1 MEPLIA
7 ISLKPDL
14 IVEDREFSGSKVRYE
29 GKKIFD
35 LNTSFGR
42 GHMYTYD
49 WFMFMYDRNQ
59 TNIVNQSSIN

>member
-1 MEPLIA
+1 MGFFFLLISLLGYLMEPLIA

-49 WFMFMYDRNQ
+49 
-59 TNIVNQSSIN
+59 

>member
-14 IVEDREFSGSKVRYE
+14 IVEDRKFSGSKVRFK
-29 GKKIFD
+29 GKKKID

-42 GHMYTYD
+42 GHMYTYG
-49 WFMFMYDRNQ
+49 
-59 TNIVNQSSIN
+59 